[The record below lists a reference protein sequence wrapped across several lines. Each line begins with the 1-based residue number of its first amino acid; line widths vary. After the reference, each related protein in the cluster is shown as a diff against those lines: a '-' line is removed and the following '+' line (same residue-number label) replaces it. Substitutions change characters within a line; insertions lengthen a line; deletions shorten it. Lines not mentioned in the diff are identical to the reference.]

1 MGSAKEKELA
11 EEESAW
17 AELRIDKAVDDLEED
32 YDTSSDNKIII
43 IIGIIVVGLFL
54 AAIGGFSLYNN
65 LTTAGT
71 VTIDDLHQQ
80 NINDQL
86 DEEQGY
92 IYNGFSFVNVDGL
105 WWTEMNKFG
114 TLLKVPLHFGPR
126 DLESIPLKGNLDPQF
141 NVGEQVYIAIDPYA
155 INKYYTLAISEFSFN
170 LVKGMD
176 RIPVGSCTKESPDCD
191 NRTIINCN
199 NAAGRPVVELAFD
212 ETAEPRIDFIGSCV
226 KISGGTDYGIVKA
239 VDRLLYQWYKVMT

>member
-1 MGSAKEKELA
+1 MGSVKKELA
-11 EEESAW
+11 EEEADW
-17 AELRIDKAVDDLEED
+17 AGLKIDKAVNELEED
-32 YDTSSDNKIII
+32 FGASSDNKIII
-43 IIGIIVVGLFL
+43 IIGVIVVGLFL

-80 NINDQL
+80 NINDKL

-114 TLLKVPLHFGPR
+114 TLLKVPLHFGPKE
-126 DLESIPLKGNLDPQF
+126 LESIPLEGNLDPAF
-141 NVGEQVYIAIDPYA
+141 NNGENVYVAIDPYA

-176 RIPVGSCTKESPDCD
+176 RRPVGSCTKESPDCD
-191 NRTIINCN
+191 NRTIINCDT
-199 NAAGRPVVELAFD
+199 AAGRPVVELAF
-212 ETAEPRIDFIGSCV
+212 EENAAPRIDFIGTCV

-239 VDRLLYQWYKVMT
+239 VDRLLYQWYTVMK